1 MAVNVVLTRK
11 FFDADIQFIKNG
23 VKEGANI
30 IIPDAYTEDE
40 LVKYVPDADIF
51 FGPVISKRL
60 CEAATHLKF
69 IQVPWTGVDNLN
81 FDLIREIGV
90 RVCNSHSNAYAVAE
104 QAVALMFDAAK
115 KIAYHDRLMRT
126 GDWNRP
132 RPDKSNAVSPF
143 SKRVSKSQVGIIGYG
158 HIGKIIRQYLAAMV
172 CQFHI
177 ADISIREKFVENG
190 ASFYPMND
198 LKDLLGAVDYVFLCV
213 PLTAETHGF
222 FGKEQFLAMRDDAIM
237 INTSRGE
244 IVDEDALF
252 EALSNKV
259 IACAAMDT
267 WYNNPKNPLDTDCKP
282 SLNHPFESLDNLVL
296 SPHRAAMIVGELP
309 HLDDAVM
316 NINRAVDGLEPLNVV
331 SVEKKF

>member
-11 FFDADIQFIKNG
+11 FFDADLKFITKG

-30 IIPDAYTEDE
+30 IIPEAFSEDD
-40 LVKYVPDADIF
+40 LVKYAPEADIF

-90 RVCNSHSNAYAVAE
+90 KVCNSHSNAYAVAE

-115 KIAYHDRLMRT
+115 KISYHDRLMRI

-132 RPDKSNAVSPF
+132 RPDGSNVISPF
-143 SKRVSKSQVGIIGYG
+143 SMRVSSSNVGIIGYG
-158 HIGKIIRQYLAAMV
+158 HIGRLIKKYLSAFDCKFFVADLSFKDCLEENETAFFPMDSMHKILPLAD
-172 CQFHI
+172 FI
-177 ADISIREKFVENG
+177 
-190 ASFYPMND
+190 
-198 LKDLLGAVDYVFLCV
+198 FLCV
-213 PLTAETHGF
+213 PLTDMTRGF
-222 FGKEQFLAMRDDAIM
+222 WGKQQFDLMKSDAIL

-252 EALSNKV
+252 NALSRKT
-259 IACAAMDT
+259 IAGAAMDT
-267 WYNNPKNPLDTDCKP
+267 WYNNPKGPYDVECSP
-282 SLNHPFESLDNLVL
+282 SLRYRFQDLNNLVL
-296 SPHRAAMIVGELP
+296 SPHRAAMIAGELP
-309 HLDDAVM
+309 HLEDAIT
-316 NINRAVDGLEPLNVV
+316 NINRAVDGQDPLNVV
-331 SVEKKF
+331 SIENRF

>member
-11 FFDADIQFIKNG
+11 FFDADLQFIKNG

-30 IIPDAYTEDE
+30 IIPEAFTEDD
-40 LVKYVPDADIF
+40 LMKYAPDADIF

-60 CEAATHLKF
+60 CDAATHLKF

-90 RVCNSHSNAYAVAE
+90 KVCNSHSNAYAVAE

-132 RPDKSNAVSPF
+132 KPDKSNAVSPF
-143 SKRVSKSQVGIIGYG
+143 SKRVSKTQVGIIGFG
-158 HIGKIIRQYLAAMV
+158 HIGKIIRQYLSAME

-177 ADISIREKFVENG
+177 ADISVNEKKVEAG
-190 ASFYPMND
+190 AEFYPMAN
-198 LKDLLGAVDYVFLCV
+198 LKELLGAVDYVFLCV
-213 PLTAETHGF
+213 PLTAVTRDF
-222 FGKEQFLAMRDDAIM
+222 FGKEQFESMRQDAIM

-244 IVDEDALF
+244 IVDEAALY
-252 EALSNKV
+252 EALKNNV
-259 IACAAMDT
+259 IAGAAMDT
-267 WYNNPKNPLDTDCKP
+267 WYNNPKNPFDVDCKP
-282 SLNHPFESLDNLVL
+282 SLNFPFESLDNLVL
-296 SPHRAAMIVGELP
+296 SPHRSAMIAGELP

-316 NINRAVDGLEPLNVV
+316 NINRTIDGLEPLNVV

>member
-11 FFDADIQFIKNG
+11 FFDADLQFIKSG

-30 IIPDAYTEDE
+30 IIPEAFTEDD
-40 LVKYVPDADIF
+40 LMKYAPDADIF

-90 RVCNSHSNAYAVAE
+90 KVCNSHSNAYAVAE
-104 QAVALMFDAAK
+104 HALALMFDAAK

-132 RPDKSNAVSPF
+132 KPDKSNAVSPF
-143 SKRVSKSQVGIIGYG
+143 SGRISKSQVGIIGFG
-158 HIGKIIRQYLAAMV
+158 HIGRIIKQYLSAMDST
-172 CQFHI
+172 FHV
-177 ADISIREKFVENG
+177 ADISVKEKKVEDGIN
-190 ASFYPMND
+190 FYPMNN
-198 LKDLLGAVDYVFLCV
+198 LKELLGKVDYVFLCV
-213 PLTAETHGF
+213 PLTEETRGF
-222 FGKEQFLAMRDDAIM
+222 FGAELFAAMKGTAIM

-244 IVDEDALF
+244 IVDVDALYA
-252 EALSNKV
+252 ALKDKK
-259 IACAAMDT
+259 IGGAAMDT
-267 WYNNPKNPLDTDCKP
+267 WYNNPKNPFDTDCKP
-282 SLNHPFESLDNLVL
+282 SLKNPFETLDNLVL
-296 SPHRAAMIVGELP
+296 SPHRAAMIAGELP

-316 NINRAVDGLEPLNVV
+316 NINRTVDGLDPLNVV

>member
-11 FFDADIQFIKNG
+11 FFDADLQFIKNG

-30 IIPDAYTEDE
+30 IIPEAFTEDD
-40 LVKYVPDADIF
+40 LMKYAPDADIF

-60 CEAATHLKF
+60 CAAATHLKF

-90 RVCNSHSNAYAVAE
+90 KVCNSHSNAYAVAE

-132 RPDKSNAVSPF
+132 KPDKSNVVSPF
-143 SKRVSKSQVGIIGYG
+143 SKRVSKSQVGIIGFG
-158 HIGKIIRQYLAAMV
+158 HIGKIIRQYLSAME

-177 ADISIREKFVENG
+177 ADISVNEKKEEAG
-190 ASFYPMND
+190 DAFYSMAN
-198 LKDLLGAVDYVFLCV
+198 LKELLGAVDYVFLCV
-213 PLTAETHGF
+213 PLTAETRGF
-222 FGKEQFLAMRDDAIM
+222 FGKEQFEAMRQDAIM

-244 IVDEDALF
+244 IVEEAALY
-252 EALSNKV
+252 EALKNYV
-259 IACAAMDT
+259 IAGAAMDT
-267 WYNNPKNPLDTDCKP
+267 WYNNPKTPFDVDCKP
-282 SLNHPFESLDNLVL
+282 SLNYPFETLDNLVL
-296 SPHRAAMIVGELP
+296 SPHRSAMIAGELP

-316 NINRAVDGLEPLNVV
+316 NINRTIDGLEPLNVV
-331 SVEKKF
+331 SVDKKF

>member
-11 FFDADIQFIKNG
+11 FFDVDLQFIKNG

-30 IIPDAYTEDE
+30 INPEAFTEDD
-40 LVKYVPDADIF
+40 LMRYAPDADIF

-90 RVCNSHSNAYAVAE
+90 KVCNSHSNAYAVAE
-104 QAVALMFDAAK
+104 QAVALMFDSAK

-132 RPDKSNAVSPF
+132 KPDKSNAVSPF
-143 SKRVSKSQVGIIGYG
+143 SKRVSKSQVGIIGFG
-158 HIGKIIRQYLAAMV
+158 HIGKIIRQYLSAME
-172 CQFHI
+172 CQFHV
-177 ADISIREKFVENG
+177 ADISVNEKKVE
-190 ASFYPMND
+190 ASATFYPMTN
-198 LKDLLGAVDYVFLCV
+198 LKELLGAVDYVFLCV
-213 PLTAETHGF
+213 PLTAETRDF
-222 FGKEQFLAMRDDAIM
+222 FGKAQFEAMRRDAIM

-244 IVDEDALF
+244 IVDEAALY
-252 EALSNKV
+252 EALNNNV
-259 IACAAMDT
+259 IAGAAMDT
-267 WYNNPKNPLDTDCKP
+267 WYNNPKNPFDVDCKP
-282 SLNHPFESLDNLVL
+282 SLNFPFETLDNLVL
-296 SPHRAAMIVGELP
+296 SPHRSAMIAGELP

-316 NINRAVDGLEPLNVV
+316 NINRTIDGLEPLNLV
-331 SVEKKF
+331 SVDNKF

>member
-11 FFDADIQFIKNG
+11 FFDADLQFIKNG

-30 IIPDAYTEDE
+30 IIPEAFTEDD
-40 LVKYVPDADIF
+40 LMKYAADADIF

-90 RVCNSHSNAYAVAE
+90 KVCNSHSNAYAVAE
-104 QAVALMFDAAK
+104 QALALMFDASK

-132 RPDKSNAVSPF
+132 KPDKSNAVSPF
-143 SKRVSKSQVGIIGYG
+143 SGRVSKSQVGIIGYG
-158 HIGKIIRQYLAAMV
+158 HIGKIIKQYLSAME
-172 CQFHI
+172 CKFHV
-177 ADISIREKFVENG
+177 ADISVKEKNEEDGVC
-190 ASFYPMND
+190 FYPMSQ
-198 LKDLLGAVDYVFLCV
+198 LKDLLGQVDYVFLCV
-213 PLTAETHGF
+213 PLTAETRGF
-222 FGKEQFLAMRDDAIM
+222 FGKEQFAAMKQTAIM

-252 EALSNKV
+252 EALKEKK
-259 IACAAMDT
+259 IGGAAMDT
-267 WYNNPKNPLDTDCKP
+267 WYNNPKNPFDTDCKP
-282 SLNHPFESLDNLVL
+282 SLKNPFETLDNLVL
-296 SPHRAAMIVGELP
+296 SPHRAAMIAGELP
-309 HLDDAVM
+309 HLEDAVM
-316 NINRAVDGLEPLNVV
+316 NINRTVDGLEPLNVV
-331 SVEKKF
+331 SVDNKF

>member
-11 FFDADIQFIKNG
+11 FFDADLQFIKNG
-23 VKEGANI
+23 VKEGASI
-30 IIPDAYTEDE
+30 IIPEAFTEDD
-40 LVKYVPDADIF
+40 LMKYAPEADIF

-60 CEAATHLKF
+60 CESATHLKF

-90 RVCNSHSNAYAVAE
+90 KVCNSHSNAYAVAE
-104 QAVALMFDAAK
+104 QAIALMFDASK

-132 RPDKSNAVSPF
+132 KPDKSNAVSPF

-158 HIGKIIRQYLAAMV
+158 HIGKIIRQYLSAME

-177 ADISIREKFVENG
+177 ADISVSEKKTEDG
-190 ASFYPMND
+190 ASFYPMNS

-213 PLTAETHGF
+213 PLTAETRGF
-222 FGKEQFLAMRDDAIM
+222 FGKEQFEAMREDAIM

-244 IVDEDALF
+244 IVDEAALYD
-252 EALSNKV
+252 ALSNKV
-259 IACAAMDT
+259 IAGAGMDT
-267 WYNNPKNPLDTDCKP
+267 WYNNPKNPFDTDCKP
-282 SLNHPFESLDNLVL
+282 SLNYPFETLDNLVL
-296 SPHRAAMIVGELP
+296 SPHRAAMIAGELP
-309 HLDDAVM
+309 HLEDAVM
-316 NINRAVDGLEPLNVV
+316 NINRAVDGLEPLNVI
-331 SVEKKF
+331 SVDKKF

>member
-11 FFDADIQFIKNG
+11 FFDADLQFIKNG
-23 VKEGANI
+23 VKVGANI
-30 IIPDAYTEDE
+30 IIPEAFTEDD
-40 LVKYVPDADIF
+40 LMKHAPDADIF

-90 RVCNSHSNAYAVAE
+90 KVCNSHSNAYAVAE

-132 RPDKSNAVSPF
+132 KPDKSNAVSPF
-143 SKRVSKSQVGIIGYG
+143 SKRVSKSQAGIIGFG
-158 HIGKIIRQYLAAMV
+158 HIGKIIRQYLSAME

-177 ADISIREKFVENG
+177 ADISVNEKKVEAG
-190 ASFYPMND
+190 AEFYPMAN
-198 LKDLLGAVDYVFLCV
+198 LKQLLGAVDYVFLCV
-213 PLTAETHGF
+213 PLTAETRGF
-222 FGKEQFLAMRDDAIM
+222 FGKAQFEAMRQDAIM

-244 IVDEDALF
+244 IVDEAALYDALK
-252 EALSNKV
+252 NNV
-259 IACAAMDT
+259 IAGAAMDT
-267 WYNNPKNPLDTDCKP
+267 WYNNPKNPFDVDCKP
-282 SLNHPFESLDNLVL
+282 SLNYPFETLNNLVL
-296 SPHRAAMIVGELP
+296 SPHRSAMIAGELP

-316 NINRAVDGLEPLNVV
+316 NINRTIDGLEPLNVV
-331 SVEKKF
+331 SVDKKF